1 MNKHCSDYED
11 VSSNEEP
18 KKEDE
23 KPNIIGVVL
32 PSMLGGG
39 KKHKGREDF
48 LQKYMLDEI
57 KSQVKQMKQL
67 IIQEK

>member
-48 LQKYMLDEI
+48 LQKYM
-57 KSQVKQMKQL
+57 
-67 IIQEK
+67 